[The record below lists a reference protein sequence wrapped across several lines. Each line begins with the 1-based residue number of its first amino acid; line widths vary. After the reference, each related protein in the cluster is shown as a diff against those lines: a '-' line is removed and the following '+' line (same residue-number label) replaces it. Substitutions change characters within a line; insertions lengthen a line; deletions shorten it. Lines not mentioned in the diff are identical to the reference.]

1 MTTGSLKFPLAHAD
15 VIKTVKAGNV
25 EFDTVTALID
35 EGLGRVNKLLTNPEL
50 KSNLDEEFVRQFV
63 LNLYK

>member
-1 MTTGSLKFPLAHAD
+1 
-15 VIKTVKAGNV
+15 
-25 EFDTVTALID
+25 
-35 EGLGRVNKLLTNPEL
+35 LTNPEL